1 MGGGASKITPNHV
14 KTHRITGNH
23 AKTHTQMWSD
33 DIFIFFFIFFIF
45 KFSSL
50 IKDAETFWFS
60 PLFLFLFD
68 LSYGSRAPVVTSEE
82 RFFFSRVEQSVTHH
96 SAHIPALSMF
106 VLLSWWWWAH
116 VQRSQFFVV
125 SQVREDAVCFKK
137 DIFAALSASHH
148 SIACQMSW

>member
-1 MGGGASKITPNHV
+1 MWHVSTIWGKICEHKFGESDHPGLLGQASPPPPKLTPSYNLTRPGSIHGGGASKITPNHV

-68 LSYGSRAPVVTSEE
+68 LSYGSRTPVVTSEE
-82 RFFFSRVEQSVTHH
+82 RFFFL
-96 SAHIPALSMF
+96 AGLSK
-106 VLLSWWWWAH
+106 VLLT
-116 VQRSQFFVV
+116 
-125 SQVREDAVCFKK
+125 
-137 DIFAALSASHH
+137 IALTFPH
-148 SIACQMSW
+148 